1 MLKTDYVVHM
11 IWITDAPTGEMFNL
25 WYCSNPEGK
34 VTPYCGTEKG
44 AKKCADKGD
53 WLEYEEYDVC

>member
-1 MLKTDYVVHM
+1 M

-53 WLEYEEYDVC
+53 WLEKEERNVY

>member
-1 MLKTDYVVHM
+1 MLKTDYIVHM

-34 VTPYCGTEKG
+34 VTPYCGTEKS

-53 WLEYEEYDVC
+53 WLERQI